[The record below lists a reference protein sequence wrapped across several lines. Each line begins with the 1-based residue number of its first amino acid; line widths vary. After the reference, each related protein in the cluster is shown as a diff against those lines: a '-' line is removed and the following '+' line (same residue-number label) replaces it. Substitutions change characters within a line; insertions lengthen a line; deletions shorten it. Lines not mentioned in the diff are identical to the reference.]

1 MRAELI
7 YNAHAGRC
15 VVRREIDSV
24 VEYLEDSGWTV
35 SVREPRAPRD
45 ATELARRAAARGAE
59 VVIAAGGDGT
69 VNEVAS
75 GLVNT
80 GVALGVLPVGT
91 INVWALQMRIPVLNP
106 LGLGAGLAK
115 LMVDLEGRVDH
126 PLPVNYYRSVLL
138 AAARVL
144 VEGQIHTVDVGQAHD
159 RTFLMWAGVGLDAAV
174 TVSVSPEDKRAL
186 GPWAFVGTALDVAR
200 DYRSAAVR
208 LEMDGEVKHA
218 DASLIVAS
226 NIQLYGGLVRL
237 GARACIDDGKLDVCV
252 FKGEGLLNYAQH
264 LFKVASRQHL
274 QDPQIEYHQC
284 QTLVVESSAPL
295 PVHVDDEPF
304 AETPVAIRVVPGALK
319 VILPQN
325 APRDLFAAG

>member
-7 YNAHAGRC
+7 YNAHAGRV
-15 VVRREIDSV
+15 VVRRAIDAV
-24 VEYLEDSGWTV
+24 ADYLEDSGWTV
-35 SVREPRAPRD
+35 SVRETRAPRD
-45 ATELARRAAARGAE
+45 ATELARRAAAQGVD

-69 VNEVAS
+69 VNEVVS

-80 GVALGVLPVGT
+80 GTALGVLPVGT
-91 INVWALQMRIPVLNP
+91 TNVWALQMRIPVLDP

-115 LMVDLEGRVDH
+115 LVVDLEERVDYS
-126 PLPVNYYRSVLL
+126 LPINYYRSVLL

-144 VEGQIHTVDVGQAHD
+144 VRGQIRTVDVGQAGD
-159 RTFLMWAGVGLDAAV
+159 RYFLLWAGVGLDAAV
-174 TVSVSPEDKRAL
+174 TVSVSAEDKKAL
-186 GPWAFVGTALDVAR
+186 GPWAFVGTALDVVR
-200 DYRSAAVR
+200 DYKSAAVR
-208 LEMDGEVKHA
+208 LDMDGEVMHA

-237 GARACIDDGKLDVCV
+237 GARACVDDGKLDVCV

-284 QTLVVESSAPL
+284 QELVVESSTPL

-304 AETPVAIRVVPGALK
+304 AETPVAIRVIPGALK
-319 VILPQN
+319 VILPRN
-325 APRDLFAAG
+325 APRDLFAGG

>member
-1 MRAELI
+1 MQAELI
-7 YNAHAGRC
+7 YNAYAGRC
-15 VVRREIDSV
+15 VVRRELDSV
-24 VEYLEDSGWTV
+24 VEYLEDNGWAV
-35 SVREPRAPRD
+35 SVRETRAPREGTD
-45 ATELARRAAARGAE
+45 LARRAAAQGVE

-80 GVALGVLPVGT
+80 ETALGVLPVGT
-91 INVWALQMRIPVLNP
+91 TNVWALQMRIPVLSP

-115 LMVDLEGRVDH
+115 LVVDLEERVDY

-144 VEGQIHTVDVGQAHD
+144 VEGQTHTVDVGQAND
-159 RTFLMWAGVGLDAAV
+159 RYFLMWAGVGLDAAV
-174 TVSVSPEDKRAL
+174 TVSVSPEDKKAL
-186 GPWAFVGTALDVAR
+186 GPWAFVGTALDVVR
-200 DYRSAAVR
+200 DYKSAAVR
-208 LEMDGEVKHA
+208 LDMDGEVKQA

-264 LFKVASRQHL
+264 IFKVASLQHL
-274 QDPQIEYHQC
+274 QDLQIEYH
-284 QTLVVESSAPL
+284 L
-295 PVHVDDEPF
+295 DDEPF
-304 AETPVAIRVVPGALK
+304 AETPVSIRVIPGALK

-325 APRDLFAAG
+325 VPRDLFAGG